1 MRVPNQ
7 TLKIK
12 KEKKDSKKERRNA
25 RKKVSKKGRT
35 TESDERTKIER
46 KNGERNRKRCG
57 NESSKPN
64 NS

>member
-1 MRVPNQ
+1 M
-7 TLKIK
+7 L
-12 KEKKDSKKERRNA
+12 ER
-25 RKKVSKKGRT
+25 KKGRT

>member
-1 MRVPNQ
+1 MRVQNQ

-12 KEKKDSKKERRNA
+12 KEKKESQKERRNA